1 MSKTDD
7 EVPLDLSWESDLK
20 TVWAN
25 RDDEYAGPV
34 TPPEDPQGK
43 TVGGTTADDLGSET
57 TTLLP
62 ERVPESELTGKQH
75 SILETAVMQPNASK
89 VELAAAVGASPQYVA
104 EICGRWLSDHPAAD
118 APAEDVNGQTQIDE
132 WTGGWSG

>member
-7 EVPLDLSWESDLK
+7 EVTLDLSWESDLK

-34 TPPEDPQGK
+34 TPPEEPTGV
-43 TVGGTTADDLGSET
+43 TVGGTTDDDLGDES

-62 ERVPESELTGKQH
+62 EDVPEDELTGKQH

-104 EICGRWLSDHPAAD
+104 DVCGRWLPDHPAATVSSGG
-118 APAEDVNGQTQIDE
+118 ANGQTQIGE
-132 WTGGWSG
+132 WVRGDRA